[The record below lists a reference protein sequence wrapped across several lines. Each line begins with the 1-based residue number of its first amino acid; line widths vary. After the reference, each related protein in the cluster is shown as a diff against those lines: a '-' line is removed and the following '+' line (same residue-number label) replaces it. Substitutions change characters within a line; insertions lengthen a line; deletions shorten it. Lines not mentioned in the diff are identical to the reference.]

1 MKNLTFWAAL
11 LVSGMLQT
19 AGCTSDSNADSDAA
33 ADAQVSASTIPTD
46 IDELTIDLFGGI
58 GIAAGPW
65 ETTRFEMTVQPLTYV
80 YQLREP
86 GSILCSAEGS
96 LTPEQ
101 EAMLR
106 AKLTA
111 VQYEKFDT
119 DSVTVDQ
126 PTRSI
131 RFRDGDTTTTTYHL
145 FQSDWDEQVYPDN
158 DFFYGT
164 AGSDELLSTASGL
177 ITKCEE

>member
-1 MKNLTFWAAL
+1 MKKLTFLTAL
-11 LVSGMLQT
+11 LVGGMLQT
-19 AGCTSDSNADSDAA
+19 AGCSDSNADSDAA

-58 GIAAGPW
+58 GVAAGPW
-65 ETTRFEMTVQPLTYV
+65 ETTRFEMAVQPLTYV

-86 GSILCSAEGS
+86 GSILCSIEGS

-111 VQYEKFDT
+111 VRYEQFDT
-119 DSVTVDQ
+119 DSVTADQ

-131 RFRDGDTTTTTYHL
+131 RFRDGETTTTTYDL
-145 FQSDWDEQVYPDN
+145 FESDWDEQLYPDI

-164 AGSDELLSTASGL
+164 AGSDELLSTASAL